1 MMPRSRRSQCRP
13 FILVVGSLSLILL
26 LSQCS
31 SLGPS
36 LSAGQRPD
44 ISRVSVSTPRF
55 TSKAYTQ
62 PSGIDT
68 STSDKWA
75 SRAER
80 WSGGDSIVGLVGGI
94 VSNSIAIGQQT
105 DFVSRNANSFAQVEA
120 ILRSNIGPCVQRA
133 TSNAAQTS
141 VIAPRLAPSGP
152 SRIHSTIRQ
161 FGLVR
166 TGTDRNGEV
175 TLSPQVV
182 IDYTLTNDHGQ
193 TVFAWTSPPIT
204 STHGYP
210 LYAYST
216 NANLLVNELTNA
228 CDQAARQ
235 FKVALNQSLRR

>member
-1 MMPRSRRSQCRP
+1 MLRALHPSWPRQ
-13 FILVVGSLSLILL
+13 FFYGIGVAGITVLL
-26 LSQCS
+26 CHCS
-31 SLGPS
+31 SFAPA

-44 ISRVSVSTPRF
+44 LTRVVIATPRF
-55 TSKAYTQ
+55 ASNAYTQ

-68 STSDKWA
+68 SISDKWA

-94 VSNSIAIGQQT
+94 VSNSIALGQQT
-105 DFVSRNANSFAQVEA
+105 DFVSRNANSFAQAEA
-120 ILRSNIGPCVQRA
+120 TLRRNIGPCVQRA
-133 TSNAAQTS
+133 THTAAQTS
-141 VIAPRLAPSGP
+141 VIAPRLAASGP

-166 TGTDRNGEV
+166 TGTDRNEEV
-175 TLSPQVV
+175 TLSPQVR
-182 IDYTLTNDHGQ
+182 IDYTLTNDQGQ

-210 LYAYST
+210 LYAYAT

>member
-1 MMPRSRRSQCRP
+1 MPSTLHLRRLSHFVR
-13 FILVVGSLSLILL
+13 FIVAIGITLCLCD
-26 LSQCS
+26 CS
-31 SLGPS
+31 SLAPA
-36 LSAGQRPD
+36 LSTGQRPD
-44 ISRVSVSTPRF
+44 ISRVIVATPRLA
-55 TSKAYTQ
+55 SNAYTQ

-94 VSNSIAIGQQT
+94 VSNSIALGQQT
-105 DFVSRNANSFAQVEA
+105 DFVSRNAQSFAQVEST
-120 ILRSNIGPCVQRA
+120 LRRNIGPCVQRA
-133 TSNAAQTS
+133 TSDAAQTS
-141 VIAPRLAPSGP
+141 IIGPRVSNSGA
-152 SRIHSTIRQ
+152 SRIHSAIRQ

-166 TGTDRNGEV
+166 TGTDRNEEV
-175 TLSPQVV
+175 TLSPQVL

-204 STHGYP
+204 SSHSYP
-210 LYAYST
+210 LYAYAS

-228 CDQAARQ
+228 CDRASRQ